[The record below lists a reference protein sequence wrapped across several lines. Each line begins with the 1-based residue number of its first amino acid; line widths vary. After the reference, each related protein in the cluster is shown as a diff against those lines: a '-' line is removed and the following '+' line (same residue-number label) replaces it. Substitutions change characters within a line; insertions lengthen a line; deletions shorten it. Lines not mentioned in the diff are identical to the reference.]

1 RRGARDGATARRR
14 HGAERRDALPAEQR
28 PETDLPENQPMPGS
42 REDEAQPSPGD
53 TQDQAVRRIYPSDP
67 TGQDPDPLVHD
78 PRPDESGV

>member
-1 RRGARDGATARRR
+1 MSEETV
-14 HGAERRDALPAEQR
+14 HPAQQR

-42 REDEAQPSPGD
+42 REDAAQPSPGD

-78 PRPDESGV
+78 PRPDEPGA